1 MIVGVRRALD
11 ALYDAAAYLAA
22 LLLIGTLA
30 MILLGIFGRIFDF
43 QVRGSDAYAGYLMAG
58 SGFLAL
64 AHTLKRGEHIRVNV
78 LSRLLKGHAHKLL
91 ELIAVGIG
99 VLLAFVLAWFSVHLA
114 WASYTYHDI
123 STGNDA
129 TPLWL
134 PQLGMAL
141 GTVIFAIAVIDE
153 FQLELRGRRV
163 EPKHDEP
170 LHIE

>member
-1 MIVGVRRALD
+1 VRRALD

-22 LLLIGTLA
+22 LLLIGTLLS
-30 MILLGIFGRIFDF
+30 ILLGIFGRLLDF

-64 AHTLKRGEHIRVNV
+64 AHTLKRGEHIRVTV
-78 LSRLLKGHAHKLL
+78 VSRLLHGHANKLL
-91 ELIAVGIG
+91 ELIAIG
-99 VLLAFVLAWFSVHLA
+99 VGALLAIVLAWFSVRLV
-114 WASYTYHDI
+114 WLSYTLHDI

-134 PQLGMAL
+134 PEIGMAL

-153 FQLELRGRRV
+153 LQLELRGRRV
-163 EPKHDEP
+163 APKPDTEP

>member
-1 MIVGVRRALD
+1 MRRALD

-22 LLLIGTLA
+22 LLLIGTLV
-30 MILLGIFGRIFDF
+30 MILLGIFGRILDF

-64 AHTLKRGEHIRVNV
+64 AHTLKRGEHIRVSV
-78 LSRLLKGHAHKLL
+78 VSRLLTGHAHKLL
-91 ELIAVGIG
+91 ELIAIGIA
-99 VLLAFVLAWFSVHLA
+99 VLLAIVLAWFSVRLA
-114 WASYTYHDI
+114 WLSYTLHDI

-134 PQLGMAL
+134 PELGMAL
-141 GTVIFAIAVIDE
+141 GTLIFAIAVVDE
-153 FQLELRGRRV
+153 LQLELRGRRI
-163 EPKHDEP
+163 EPKHDAEP

>member
-1 MIVGVRRALD
+1 MRRALD

-58 SGFLAL
+58 SSFLAL
-64 AHTLKRGEHIRVNV
+64 AHTLKRGEHIRVSV
-78 LSRLLKGHAHKLL
+78 LSRLLKGNAHKVL
-91 ELIAVGIG
+91 ELIAVGVG
-99 VLLAFVLAWFSVHLA
+99 VLLAFVLAWFSVRLA
-114 WASYTYHDI
+114 WVSYTYHDI

-129 TPLWL
+129 TPLWF

-141 GTVIFAIAVIDE
+141 GTVIFAIAIIDE
-153 FQLELRGRRV
+153 FQLELRGRRI
-163 EPKHDEP
+163 EPKHDVEP

>member
-1 MIVGVRRALD
+1 MRRAFD

-22 LLLIGTLA
+22 LLLIGTLVS
-30 MILLGIFGRIFDF
+30 ILLGIFGRLFDF

-64 AHTLKRGEHIRVNV
+64 AHTLKRGEHIRVTV
-78 LSRLLKGHAHKLL
+78 VSRLLKGHARKLL
-91 ELIAVGIG
+91 ELIALGIA
-99 VLLAFVLAWFSVHLA
+99 VLLAIALAWFSARLVWL
-114 WASYTYHDI
+114 SYTLHDI

-134 PQLGMAL
+134 PEMGMAV
-141 GTVIFAIAVIDE
+141 GAVIFALAVIDE

-163 EPKHDEP
+163 EPKHDDVEP